1 MMFIFLFE
9 LCFEINDQSIFQSDQ
24 FMSHFAQEHKERGG
38 CPADWV
44 WIVPPAS
51 GGLCM
56 TFHQEMISYHLSPSY
71 EYQEPIWK
79 NYKVKESAKRTVN
92 GLGKAIWFMMAV
104 YLQQYKKRNMVC

>member
-1 MMFIFLFE
+1 MT
-9 LCFEINDQSIFQSDQ
+9 
-24 FMSHFAQEHKERGG
+24 HYAQEHKVRGG

-104 YLQQYKKRNMVC
+104 YLQQYKKRNMVCYIF